1 MRRLGIAGYCVLG
14 ALAGG
19 VLAATYARAQ
29 TVGEVPSQPPNS
41 PMQTAPK
48 ALRAAP
54 VADALPQPLTLEQA
68 LSLAEEAHPA
78 LRLQHAAVLDGDAA
92 LAQAHARDDAELV
105 FELTPQAIH
114 PTNAA
119 DDEFVDDSR
128 ARLILGKTLYDFGRT
143 RHAISAADANRRARL
158 QRYADARAQQR
169 ITIMR
174 RFFDVLLADLRYAVD
189 NEAMAQAFVQ
199 FDRLR
204 DRHGVG
210 QVSDID
216 LLESEDR
223 FQVRRVQRQA
233 SLARQSAS
241 RQRLALALNRPG
253 TLPRDLTAPKLADL
267 GRALPEF
274 DALLPLVLQHNP
286 VLLAA
291 RKEREATHA
300 TLAAERR
307 RAYPVLR
314 GEAEAAYYERELAS
328 RDDRRVMLSLR
339 VPLYQGGAVDAA
351 VAGARAAQA
360 EQEAR
365 LALAEFDLRDALYA
379 LLQEMELLT
388 AKRQAAAVRTKYRDL
403 YLDRSRALYELEVRT
418 DLGDA
423 MVRNTEAAY
432 ESAQADYELAL
443 AWARLRALLGE
454 AELPETSP

>member
-1 MRRLGIAGYCVLG
+1 MLTALPGQAQIA
-14 ALAGG
+14 
-19 VLAATYARAQ
+19 R
-29 TVGEVPSQPPNS
+29 EPSVPSTAAQPPEPTTPAPATS
-41 PMQTAPK
+41 PASP
-48 ALRAAP
+48 AA
-54 VADALPQPLTLEQA
+54 ADPFPQPLTLEQA
-68 LSLAEEAHPA
+68 LSFAEEAHPT
-78 LRLQHAAVLDGDAA
+78 LRLQQATVLTGEAA
-92 LAQAHARDDAELV
+92 LAQARARDDADLT
-105 FELTPQAIH
+105 FEIAPQAIH
-114 PTNAA
+114 PTNAP

-169 ITIMR
+169 IAIMR

-189 NEAMAQAFVQ
+189 NEAMAQAYVQ

-223 FQVRRVQRQA
+223 FQERRVQRQA

-253 TLPRDLTAPKLADL
+253 ALPRDLTAPKLADL
-267 GRALPEF
+267 DRPLPEF
-274 DALLPLVLQHNP
+274 EVLLPLVLRHNP

-291 RKEREATHA
+291 RKEREALSA
-300 TLAAERR
+300 SLESERR

-328 RDDRRVMLSLR
+328 RDDRRVTLSLR
-339 VPLYQGGAVDAA
+339 VPLYQGNAVDAA
-351 VAGARAAQA
+351 VAGVRAAQA
-360 EQEAR
+360 EQDAR
-365 LALAEFDLRDALYA
+365 LALAEFELRDAVYA
-379 LLQEMELLT
+379 LLQDMELLKT
-388 AKRQAAAVRTKYRDL
+388 RRQAAAVRAKYRDL

-432 ESAQADYELAL
+432 EAAQADYELAL

-454 AELPETSP
+454 AELPETAP